1 MDAITLLTE
10 DHRKVRKLLEDLEKT
25 TNRAEKKRAD
35 LLAQIAR
42 ELEVHTT
49 IEEEIFYPA
58 FKEAGQKSE
67 DDKMYFEAMEEHRAA
82 GDLVLP
88 DLLKTNVT
96 SDQFSGRA
104 KVLKELVEHHAD
116 EEEKEMFPRARK
128 LLSAAELNALG
139 AQMEARKRELLAMGT
154 GVLAKA
160 ASKVVNAISPRE
172 GDDDETPEVPAAVR
186 NRSANGRGPGSRA
199 TR

>member
-128 LLSAAELNALG
+128 LLGKQALVELREQLA
-139 AQMEARKRELLAMGT
+139 ARKRELLKG
-154 GVLAKA
+154 
-160 ASKVVNAISPRE
+160 
-172 GDDDETPEVPAAVR
+172 
-186 NRSANGRGPGSRA
+186 
-199 TR
+199 